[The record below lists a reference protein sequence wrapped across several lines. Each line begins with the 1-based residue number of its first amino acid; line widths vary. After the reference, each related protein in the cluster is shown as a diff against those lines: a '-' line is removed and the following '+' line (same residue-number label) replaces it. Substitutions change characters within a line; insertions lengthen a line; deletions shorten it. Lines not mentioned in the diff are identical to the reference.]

1 MRSERIFVL
10 LLILFALNRLARQ
23 NDTILNA
30 QRSVTETEEVALEIT
45 QELSRNREKID
56 SAHGKVRTDTSLF

>member
-1 MRSERIFVL
+1 MRYILPTFVSWYVT
-10 LLILFALNRLARQ
+10 LNIRLARQ

-56 SAHGKVRTDTSLF
+56 SAHGKVIIY